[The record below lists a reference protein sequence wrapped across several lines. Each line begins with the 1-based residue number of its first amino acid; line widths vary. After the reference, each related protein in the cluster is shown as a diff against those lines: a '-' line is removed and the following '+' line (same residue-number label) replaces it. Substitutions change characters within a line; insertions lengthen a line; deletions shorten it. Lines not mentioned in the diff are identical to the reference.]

1 MGRPRGSFQN
11 KQLALEF
18 AETVTVAS
26 DSPAS
31 KVARAGSYSIF
42 EVFAQCCPWAV
53 RFHGGGALDGLTIL
67 EFNKLLESHDFLKVR
82 RSAPPPG
89 YTDNFADP
97 SNPDY
102 TGAYAFAKLRWRD
115 PLDPEDCAELVE
127 GRRSLQVLFCEGNRI
142 LDEENFLARIL
153 EAKLGTDR
161 LECNL
166 SQSAT
171 PRSGTPTWDRSW
183 SSECSPEPRK
193 RGRDQ
198 DVMMVVEEDDEVK
211 RQRIEYASSVAVA
224 LQLHIMSAPRVDCKL
239 GACPTLFED
248 SEEAATK
255 LMGKEAQIASPD
267 KASFLSVPGTPVQE
281 FDLLSL
287 NPIEFC

>member
-171 PRSGTPTWDRSW
+171 PRSGTPTWDRHQFLFFLLFLLEHRRSF
-183 SSECSPEPRK
+183 PE
-193 RGRDQ
+193 
-198 DVMMVVEEDDEVK
+198 
-211 RQRIEYASSVAVA
+211 
-224 LQLHIMSAPRVDCKL
+224 LH
-239 GACPTLFED
+239 ACPACGGRVSTGRLPPHPRGLCAQAD
-248 SEEAATK
+248 SGA
-255 LMGKEAQIASPD
+255 
-267 KASFLSVPGTPVQE
+267 
-281 FDLLSL
+281 
-287 NPIEFC
+287 